1 MLFKEENVSF
11 ASTPLLLCLISFFFL
26 FYISWFAVIPCFE
39 ASYIRLLLSVFY
51 SGIFTQYL
59 IRLSL
64 KWQIWPRQSHS
75 TPLLS
80 LWTRILRVCWSKK
93 RLPSD
98 SLSINSLQ
106 ARAAPAIFDMSCTSH
121 KPLVHTG
128 LITAIVCA
136 KPPPTPIILPLEWMG
151 YFAYGK
157 DFRDINCSQ
166 VFCGHDTLYMC
177 MLCQGQGHG
186 NVDKHRTFEKCFQSR
201 PLTLAASF
209 KKLRCFPNTAS
220 LE

>member
-1 MLFKEENVSF
+1 MFHLL
-11 ASTPLLLCLISFFFL
+11 PLHSYCVLFL
-26 FYISWFAVIPCFE
+26 FFSCSISPGLPWFPALKLVI
-39 ASYIRLLLSVFY
+39 IRLLLSVFY

-93 RLPSD
+93 RLQSD

-166 VFCGHDTLYMC
+166 VFCGHDTSYVC
-177 MLCQGQGHG
+177 MLCQ
-186 NVDKHRTFEKCFQSR
+186 E
-201 PLTLAASF
+201 
-209 KKLRCFPNTAS
+209 
-220 LE
+220 